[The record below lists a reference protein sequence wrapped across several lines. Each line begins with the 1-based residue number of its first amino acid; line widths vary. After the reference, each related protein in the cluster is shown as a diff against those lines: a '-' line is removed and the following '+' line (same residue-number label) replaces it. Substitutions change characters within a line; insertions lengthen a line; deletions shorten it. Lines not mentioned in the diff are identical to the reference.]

1 MKYTFFLLLLICQN
15 FCFSQDT
22 LTKTD
27 VQNRLINENGK
38 IRVVPFSKVQSVP
51 VYKGCDEKLSNT
63 KLKKCMSDKISSHV
77 LKYFNK
83 NLAKPLN
90 LPSQKKVRIN
100 VLFKID
106 ETGKVG
112 TILVKAPH
120 PRLEKEARRVVL
132 KIPDMTRPGMQDGEA
147 VVVPY
152 SLPIIFSVENRT
164 KSSKKENQ

>member
-1 MKYTFFLLLLICQN
+1 MKYTFFLLLFLCQN

-27 VQNRLINENGK
+27 IQNRLINENGK
-38 IRVVPFSKVQSVP
+38 IRVVPFSKVESVP
-51 VYKGCDEKLSNT
+51 IYKDCDEKLSNT

-83 NLAKPLN
+83 NLAKSLN
-90 LPSQKKVRIN
+90 LPSHKEVRIN
-100 VLFKID
+100 VAFKID

-112 TILVKAPH
+112 NILVRAPH
-120 PRLEKEARRVVL
+120 PILEKEARRVVL
-132 KIPDMTRPGMQDGEA
+132 KIPEMTRPGMQDGEA

-152 SLPIIFSVENRT
+152 SLPIIFTVENR
-164 KSSKKENQ
+164 SKRSRKGN